1 MSSTENFGEY
11 IAFLASFVARWYIF
25 YRSIL
30 CSTKLFIERDIL
42 CYTNIDTY
50 LIIIHSFTHTHIH
63 TYTHTHTHS
72 HIDTYDSSVT
82 INILPT
88 YSICEYL

>member
-1 MSSTENFGEY
+1 MSSTGNFDEY

-30 CSTKLFIERDIL
+30 CSTKLFIERDIV

-50 LIIIHSFTHTHIH
+50 SIIIH
-63 TYTHTHTHS
+63 TYTYTYTHIYMM
-72 HIDTYDSSVT
+72 HIYT
-82 INILPT
+82 
-88 YSICEYL
+88 